1 MCSAVYQVQLQSG
14 GATID
19 SSIRPIRPQLGRSCR
34 KVHSHMGR
42 STKRF
47 HLDPDWITRDK
58 CDDKK
63 NSTEVLSEF
72 NRSDILTRGMIGTV
86 LFLSLILRKEPFLK
100 LTFLR
105 QTHVGIISAVYALNL
120 RGQQCDL
127 DSGEY
132 VEPRIVRHLSS
143 FSSFP

>member
-1 MCSAVYQVQLQSG
+1 
-14 GATID
+14 
-19 SSIRPIRPQLGRSCR
+19 
-34 KVHSHMGR
+34 MGR

-47 HLDPDWITRDK
+47 HLDPDWTTRDK

-72 NRSDILTRGMIGTV
+72 NRSDILTR
-86 LFLSLILRKEPFLK
+86 
-100 LTFLR
+100 
-105 QTHVGIISAVYALNL
+105 VYALNL

-132 VEPRIVRHLSS
+132 VEPRIVRHLISIWLNMS
-143 FSSFP
+143 KMKGNALSP